1 MSLDFSSGM
10 SPDMVSG
17 WISTFECTGV
27 CMTVKDLRV
36 IDILSTFLYCSF
48 ASLDRL
54 KVLKKLDRL
63 SELLK
68 TFHSR
73 DYRETGYKSY
83 SREEKK
89 LIAIAKYLLQCIL
102 ATKVLVYALNRLLYT
117 QLQIFG

>member
-1 MSLDFSSGM
+1 M
-10 SPDMVSG
+10 
-17 WISTFECTGV
+17 I
-27 CMTVKDLRV
+27 VKNIRV
-36 IDILSTFLYCSF
+36 IEILASFLYCSF
-48 ASLDRL
+48 ASLDRS